1 MPTLLYFARLRE
13 TFGIERE
20 ELPLPSPATVA
31 GLLDALRARGGT
43 WAIELAPARAFRVAV
58 NQRIANAD
66 TPVAASDEVAVF
78 PPVTGG

>member
-13 TFGIERE
+13 TFGVERE

-31 GLLDALRARGGT
+31 DLLDTLRGRGGA
-43 WAIELAPARAFRVAV
+43 WATELAAGRAFRVAV
-58 NQRIANAD
+58 NQRIADAGS
-66 TPVAASDEVAVF
+66 PVAAADEVAIF